1 VLNLLNG
8 HWSNDCGYHVLLYID
23 GFEVDEIYV
32 YIDGFEVNEIYDIDE
47 DSIMPF
53 K

>member
-1 VLNLLNG
+1 MIVAIM
-8 HWSNDCGYHVLLYID
+8 YID

-47 DSIMPF
+47 DSMMPF